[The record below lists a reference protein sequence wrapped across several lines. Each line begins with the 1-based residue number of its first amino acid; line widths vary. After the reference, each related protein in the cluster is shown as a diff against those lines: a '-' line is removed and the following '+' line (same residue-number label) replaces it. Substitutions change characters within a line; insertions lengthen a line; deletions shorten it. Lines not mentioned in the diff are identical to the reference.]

1 MMDNLLAP
9 VCVPDRQNEQHERV
23 QFRQN
28 LSAVLIANPQMSI
41 GLGLCDGDAMF
52 DGCCLQLENQRA
64 FTLGLR
70 SQLAN
75 FDFTAT

>member
-1 MMDNLLAP
+1 MMDNLLAS

-41 GLGLCDGDAMF
+41 GLGLCDGDAML
-52 DGCCLQLENQRA
+52 DGWMVSGSWKTNEPSHLV
-64 FTLGLR
+64 
-70 SQLAN
+70 
-75 FDFTAT
+75 

>member
-41 GLGLCDGDAMF
+41 GLGLCDGDAMM
-52 DGCCLQLENQRA
+52 DGCCLAGGKPTSLHTWFEA
-64 FTLGLR
+64 
-70 SQLAN
+70 
-75 FDFTAT
+75 ATRKF